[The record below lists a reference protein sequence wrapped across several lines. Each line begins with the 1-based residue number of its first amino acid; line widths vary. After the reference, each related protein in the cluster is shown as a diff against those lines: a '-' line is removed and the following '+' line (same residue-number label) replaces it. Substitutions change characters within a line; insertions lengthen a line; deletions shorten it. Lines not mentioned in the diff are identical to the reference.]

1 MAIPYWKRMREI
13 GAQRRDADAPA
24 QAATPTAANPW
35 GDPADVAPE
44 PLPTIDLDALTRP
57 DELLDAGQRAAQYND
72 WAERM
77 RAKRQ
82 RAKAVYAGGGGTD
95 SPPEAEVGAT
105 YWTTDAVFAEGRRVA
120 DNEVPARPN
129 PWRVQELLEVL
140 DLRDDATPA
149 DVNHAYRRLAK
160 QHHPDRYV
168 EADDEIRRFHEERMA
183 VINQAYATLRQL
195 ERA

>member
-1 MAIPYWKRMREI
+1 MGIPYWKRMREI
-13 GAQRRDADAPA
+13 GARQREAVPDDDAP
-24 QAATPTAANPW
+24 NPW

-44 PLPTIDLDALTRP
+44 PLPTIDLDALTRQ

-82 RAKAVYAGGGGTD
+82 RAKAVYAGTAGADAGTA
-95 SPPEAEVGAT
+95 PEAGAPS
-105 YWTTDAVFAEGRRVA
+105 YWTADAVFAEGRRVA
-120 DNEVPARPN
+120 DNEVPSRPN
-129 PWRVQELLEVL
+129 PWRVQELLDVL

-149 DVNHAYRRLAK
+149 DVNRAYRQLAK
-160 QHHPDRYV
+160 QHHPDRYAD
-168 EADDEIRRFHEERMA
+168 ADDDVRRFHEERMA
-183 VINQAYATLRQL
+183 DINLAYATLRQL